1 MSHPEQQLSGWRRS
15 ALAGLMAFL
24 LLLLGVLAA
33 SEQVHA
39 RLHAEETGA
48 HATCSICALSKGQ
61 VDAPA
66 SFPPV
71 VVSTLSPVW
80 TVPALESALVSTVE
94 FSVASSRG
102 PPAFVSSL

>member
-1 MSHPEQQLSGWRRS
+1 MQQLKQQTSGWRRP
-15 ALAGLMAFL
+15 ALAGLLALL

-39 RLHAEETGA
+39 RLHAEEPGA
-48 HATCSICALSKGQ
+48 HATCSICALAGGQ

-66 SFPPV
+66 SFQSV
-71 VVSTLSPVW
+71 AVLILSPAW
-80 TVPALESALVSTVE
+80 TVPALTSAPLYAAE

-102 PPAFVSSL
+102 PPVIISSL

>member
-1 MSHPEQQLSGWRRS
+1 MSHLEQRLSGWRRP

-48 HATCSICALSKGQ
+48 HATCSICALSKGL

-66 SFPPV
+66 SFQPEV
-71 VVSTLSPVW
+71 ASILSPVW
-80 TVPALESALVSTVE
+80 TVPALESAFVSTVE
-94 FSVASSRG
+94 FSSASSRG
-102 PPAFVSSL
+102 PPGFISSL